1 MAEFLSGISLFPL
14 VMTLLAF
21 QIGSACQKKWK
32 TALLNPIVIAVVLII
47 PVLLLTGMPYETYK
61 KGTDL
66 LSWLLTPAT
75 VCMALPLYEQL
86 KVLKKS
92 LPAALAGIVA
102 GTLASLSCIAGMC
115 LLLHLDRTASISL
128 LPKSITT
135 AIGIVLSE
143 NAGGIPGLTTV
154 AILVTGISGNLM
166 GPWLCKLLRITDPVA
181 QGVALGTACH
191 VIGTS
196 RATEMG
202 KLQGAVA
209 SLSLAVAGVL
219 TAVLFPITIM
229 LF

>member
-1 MAEFLSGISLFPL
+1 MAEFLSGVSLFPL
-14 VMTLLAF
+14 VLTMLAF
-21 QIGSACQKKWK
+21 QAGRFCQQKWK
-32 TALLNPIVIAVVLII
+32 SPVFNPILIAVILVI
-47 PVLLLTGMPYETYK
+47 PVLLVTKLPYETYK

-66 LSWLLTPAT
+66 ISWLLTPAT

-86 KVLKKS
+86 KTLKKS
-92 LPAALAGIVA
+92 LPAALAGIAA
-102 GTLASLSCIAGMC
+102 GTVVSLGCIAGMC
-115 LLLHLDRTASISL
+115 LLLGLDRAVSVSL

-154 AILVTGISGNLM
+154 AILITGILGNLL
-166 GPWLCKLLRITDPVA
+166 GPWLCKALKITDPVA

-202 KLQGAVA
+202 KLQGAVG
-209 SLSLAVAGVL
+209 SLSLTVAGIL
-219 TAVLFPITIM
+219 TAVLFPVVIL

>member
-14 VMTLLAF
+14 VLTLGAF
-21 QIGSACQKKWK
+21 QLGRFCQQKWK
-32 TALLNPIVIAVVLII
+32 SPVFNPILIAVILII
-47 PVLLLTGMPYETYK
+47 PVLLLTKLPYETYK
-61 KGTDL
+61 KGTDAI
-66 LSWLLTPAT
+66 SWLLTPAT

-92 LPAALAGIVA
+92 LTAALTGIIA
-102 GTLASLSCIAGMC
+102 GTLCSLMCIAGMC
-115 LLLHLDRTASISL
+115 LLFGLDRTASVSL

-143 NAGGIPGLTTV
+143 NNGGLPGLTTV
-154 AILVTGISGNLM
+154 AILVTGISGNLL
-166 GPWLCKLLRITDPVA
+166 GPWLCKVLRITDPVA

-196 RATEMG
+196 RSTEMG
-202 KLQGAVA
+202 KIQGAVG
-209 SLSLAVAGVL
+209 SLSLTVAGIL
-219 TAVLFPITIM
+219 TAVLFPIVIM

>member
-1 MAEFLSGISLFPL
+1 MTEFLSGISLFPL
-14 VMTLLAF
+14 VLTLGAF
-21 QIGSACQKKWK
+21 QVGRLCQNKWK
-32 TALLNPIVIAVVLII
+32 MPVFNPILIAVILVI
-47 PVLLLTGMPYETYK
+47 PVLLITGVPYTGYK
-61 KGTDL
+61 KGTDMI
-66 LSWLLTPAT
+66 SWLLTPAT

-92 LPAALAGIVA
+92 LPAALAGIAA
-102 GTLASLSCIAGMC
+102 GTVASLLCIAGLC
-115 LLLHLDRTASISL
+115 LLLGLDRTLSVSL

-154 AILVTGISGNLM
+154 AILVTGITGNLL

-202 KLQGAVA
+202 KLQGAVG
-209 SLSLAVAGVL
+209 SLSLTVAGIL
-219 TAVLFPITIM
+219 TAILFPMVVT

>member
-1 MAEFLSGISLFPL
+1 MAEFLTGISLFPL
-14 VMTLLAF
+14 VLTLGAF
-21 QIGSACQKKWK
+21 QVGRFCQQKWK
-32 TALLNPIVIAVVLII
+32 SPVCNPILIAVLLVI
-47 PVLLLTGMPYETYK
+47 PVLLLTKLPYETYQ
-61 KGTDL
+61 KGTNTI
-66 LSWLLTPAT
+66 SWLLTPAT

-92 LPAALAGIVA
+92 LPAALTGIAA
-102 GTLASLSCIAGMC
+102 GTLVSLGCIAGMC
-115 LLLHLDRTASISL
+115 LLLGLDRTVSVSL

-143 NAGGIPGLTTV
+143 DAGGIPGLTTV
-154 AILVTGISGNLM
+154 AILVTGISGNLL
-166 GPWLCKLLRITDPVA
+166 GPWLCKVLKITDPVA

-202 KLQGAVA
+202 KLQGAVG
-209 SLSLAVAGVL
+209 SLSLTVAGIL
-219 TAVLFPITIM
+219 TAILFPMVIM